1 MPRFQVAAQVGAVP
15 PVPAARLVVET
26 PLQEL
31 AAISPLPMHP
41 VSTSGRVHWVCATA
55 KRYPQF
61 KMIIASSQKAE
72 SEEEGEGTGPRTF
85 MLCKCS
91 SVPTG
96 MIALDSM
103 VRILNADLRMA
114 WRRPDGW
121 CPKRPCFLR
130 SVTESCP
137 SIWRPRNANVVLS
150 SLAALCRVRE
160 WAGVK
165 PVWREAFYLK
175 QEGRGS
181 CTWVHQTQTISLRSL
196 VWSAW
201 YSYLSLRGLP
211 LKRLLRAERSIQKGE
226 GRGHFGKF

>member
-1 MPRFQVAAQVGAVP
+1 MGAVP

-31 AAISPLPMHP
+31 AAISPLPMHL

-114 WRRPDGW
+114 WRRPDG
-121 CPKRPCFLR
+121 
-130 SVTESCP
+130 
-137 SIWRPRNANVVLS
+137 
-150 SLAALCRVRE
+150 
-160 WAGVK
+160 
-165 PVWREAFYLK
+165 
-175 QEGRGS
+175 
-181 CTWVHQTQTISLRSL
+181 
-196 VWSAW
+196 
-201 YSYLSLRGLP
+201 
-211 LKRLLRAERSIQKGE
+211 
-226 GRGHFGKF
+226 